1 MKILSITLVNFRQ
14 YYGENT
20 IKFAADK
27 SHNLT
32 VIHGLNGAG
41 KTALLNSFAWGLYGS
56 HKLPTAEPD
65 YSRRAFAELQEGGS
79 LEIKVCIVFEH
90 EGSCYE
96 VRRSRTVSKKNGKE
110 FWHSAQTNLS
120 LTVKDVSG
128 KTEVVNNPGDRISQ
142 ILPQEM
148 QPYFFFDGEDINRL
162 GDTKNADYTE
172 KIKKAIKNLMDI
184 SVVEHSIQHVDKVH
198 RIFRKGV
205 AGHGDSSVQ
214 EFSQKIEEADQ
225 KIQELKD
232 QIAEQKREKSHLQIE
247 IDDITERLTAIKPV
261 KDLQNRR
268 NDLER
273 QREIKKGELARL
285 EKECREII
293 QRDAALPYLQNAAL
307 QVAELI
313 EAKRKKGVL
322 PSGIRETFIQDILER
337 GICIC
342 GREFHDGD
350 EACNAIKELLDR
362 QTGNAAIEDGIQLL
376 TAHLSR
382 LDDSCSDLQTFLS
395 RFVDTRRDIN
405 KFFVE
410 TNNLLSEISAE
421 IEKVAPKDGSENPAE
436 LERKKRE
443 KDSERDNLTSSIAV
457 AENNLKMWEGRKKI
471 YEDKLTM
478 ASKQDEKCQLA
489 TRRMEAAKNVGLA
502 LLKLNEILV
511 TKVKDSVSDEIK
523 HMLAAVTDSYLDGE
537 VTPDFEL
544 KTYKRDN
551 GMLVPIATST
561 GQQQVTSLAFIA
573 SLVKIAKKNMENKAS
588 NFLRGG
594 EFPIVMDAP
603 FNNVDSI
610 YGPRIAEFLPQ
621 STPQVILMT
630 NPQQWHGLI
639 EEVLR
644 PFVGSEYIIVKNS
657 NVVEQAASV
666 TLPAGV
672 KELNKQVD
680 GIQYSVIEEA

>member
-1 MKILSITLVNFRQ
+1 M
-14 YYGENT
+14 
-20 IKFAADK
+20 
-27 SHNLT
+27 
-32 VIHGLNGAG
+32 
-41 KTALLNSFAWGLYGS
+41 
-56 HKLPTAEPD
+56 
-65 YSRRAFAELQEGGS
+65 
-79 LEIKVCIVFEH
+79 
-90 EGSCYE
+90 
-96 VRRSRTVSKKNGKE
+96 
-110 FWHSAQTNLS
+110 
-120 LTVKDVSG
+120 
-128 KTEVVNNPGDRISQ
+128 
-142 ILPQEM
+142 
-148 QPYFFFDGEDINRL
+148 
-162 GDTKNADYTE
+162 
-172 KIKKAIKNLMDI
+172 
-184 SVVEHSIQHVDKVH
+184 
-198 RIFRKGV
+198 
-205 AGHGDSSVQ
+205 
-214 EFSQKIEEADQ
+214 
-225 KIQELKD
+225 
-232 QIAEQKREKSHLQIE
+232 
-247 IDDITERLTAIKPV
+247 
-261 KDLQNRR
+261 
-268 NDLER
+268 
-273 QREIKKGELARL
+273 
-285 EKECREII
+285 
-293 QRDAALPYLQNAAL
+293 PYLQNAAL